1 MITRHKLH
9 LYQYFNAD
17 HSDWN
22 LYATPMEKASMTDWD
37 WTLIDNFV
45 QQLLLAERG
54 ELRKEASDTLE
65 KRLER
70 HCDGPETVED
80 IKRVAFVNYN

>member
-22 LYATPMEKASMTDWD
+22 LYATPAEKAGMTDWD
-37 WTLIDNFV
+37 WDLI
-45 QQLLLAERG
+45 ERFIQ
-54 ELRKEASDTLE
+54 ELILLE
-65 KRLER
+65 KGDLSPESRKALEDRLQK
-70 HCDGPETVED
+70 HCDSYATAEEV
-80 IKRVAFVNYN
+80 KKVAFVNYN